1 VASLALALALAELVA
16 LALSDELA
24 WLGGGGGGGA
34 PLTARFNRNFRVQEI
49 AGELRRP
56 FRPTRTASSR
66 RGAVARKKSPRRSG
80 GCWPGTAG
88 LGAPAATGF
97 AAGGQIALTRHWQ
110 TLIGCGP
117 R

>member
-1 VASLALALALAELVA
+1 MASLALALAELVA

-24 WLGGGGGGGA
+24 WLGGGGGGA
-34 PLTARFNRNFRVQEI
+34 PLTARSNRNFRIQEI
-49 AGELRRP
+49 AGELRRLL
-56 FRPTRTASSR
+56 RRTRTASAR

-97 AAGGQIALTRHWQ
+97 AAGETKNALMSQLQ
-110 TLIGCGP
+110 TLIACRP